1 MYKKRIWIGSITGL
15 LVVAGLCLGFEK
27 NVKVKE
33 TVVINEVCSFNV
45 RTIKD
50 GIHDGSDYV
59 ELYNGTEN
67 VISLKGWHI
76 SDNDNEMSKYTFPE
90 CEISP
95 GEHLTL
101 YSNGTEEDLL
111 LPFGVNYAG
120 EMLFLS
126 DADGNLVDSVVV
138 PALDADET
146 YARKT
151 DGANEWR
158 ILEPSVD
165 GSNDLS
171 AEIIQPTLNSPK
183 FSAKTGF
190 YDEAFYLK
198 LDAKRDETIYY
209 TTDGTIPDENSLKYE
224 SPILIENISDQP
236 NKYISQLK
244 VVEYW
249 KEYEPNPELVDKATV
264 VNAIAVNDRG
274 EISEMA
280 SEVYFVNLPEYE
292 DKLVISLTVDPEELF
307 GEYGI
312 FVTGKEFDEW
322 YENEDS
328 EEIPISNFRKRGK
341 AWEVLADMNLLQDGE
356 IELKQKVGLRTQ
368 GNSGRIHPLK
378 RISLF
383 AREEYSG
390 NDYFE
395 KKLLEKEN
403 VHSLMINEFVSN
415 MALPRLVEDR
425 AVGVQKSIVEPANV
439 FINGEYWYTRYVMEK
454 FNRQYLVGTYGVK
467 EDNVIILKNNEIH
480 TGHPDDI
487 ELYREIQEIA
497 SSEELTPDEKY
508 DILNDLIDMQSFID
522 FFSISAYLCNM
533 NMSEEENYVLWR
545 TIDSEDGIYG
555 DQKWRWLLYDVEAI
569 ESLRPEFYSA
579 TERASIDSFN
589 HPMEWNFNIMSHNT
603 IFAGLKKCERFKERF
618 AISFMDIANSN
629 FEVNRVDELL
639 REYGETVDWL
649 EGFFVK
655 RKGYMSAYLYD
666 ELSLDGTLESVTLVT
681 SDEAAGTIQINTTQA
696 NMRDGIWQGDYF
708 TDYPI
713 TVTAKANPGY
723 RFVGWM
729 GDVEGEEH
737 TMEVAVKEGGIYL
750 MALFE
755 EE

>member
-1 MYKKRIWIGSITGL
+1 MQMYKKRIWIGSITGL

-249 KEYEPNPELVDKATV
+249 KEYEPTPELVDKATV
-264 VNAIAVNDRG
+264 VNAIVVNDRG

-467 EDNVIILKNNEIH
+467 EDNVII
-480 TGHPDDI
+480 
-487 ELYREIQEIA
+487 
-497 SSEELTPDEKY
+497 
-508 DILNDLIDMQSFID
+508 
-522 FFSISAYLCNM
+522 
-533 NMSEEENYVLWR
+533 
-545 TIDSEDGIYG
+545 
-555 DQKWRWLLYDVEAI
+555 
-569 ESLRPEFYSA
+569 
-579 TERASIDSFN
+579 
-589 HPMEWNFNIMSHNT
+589 
-603 IFAGLKKCERFKERF
+603 
-618 AISFMDIANSN
+618 
-629 FEVNRVDELL
+629 
-639 REYGETVDWL
+639 
-649 EGFFVK
+649 
-655 RKGYMSAYLYD
+655 
-666 ELSLDGTLESVTLVT
+666 
-681 SDEAAGTIQINTTQA
+681 
-696 NMRDGIWQGDYF
+696 
-708 TDYPI
+708 
-713 TVTAKANPGY
+713 
-723 RFVGWM
+723 
-729 GDVEGEEH
+729 
-737 TMEVAVKEGGIYL
+737 
-750 MALFE
+750 
-755 EE
+755 